1 MAQTIEILH
10 VDDDEIVAGTVK
22 ELLSEQGWQ
31 VDSCADGHRALDKIL
46 GDTHYDLLLLA
57 YDLPG
62 MNGIELVHRARKL
75 AHRATTPI
83 VVLSST
89 PAETAAF
96 KAGADEFLR
105 KPEGVSFLVET
116 ITRLA
121 VDCEQEGRLEVNK
134 GGGRSVRQVRRFI

>member
-1 MAQTIEILH
+1 MYKVGRSIAVPDGNE
-10 VDDDEIVAGTVK
+10 A
-22 ELLSEQGWQ
+22 LS
-31 VDSCADGHRALDKIL
+31 KIL

-62 MNGIELVHRARKL
+62 LNGIELVHRARKL
-75 AHRATTPI
+75 AHRAATPI
-83 VVLSST
+83 IVLSSM
-89 PAETAAF
+89 PVEEAAF

-121 VDCEQEGRLEVNK
+121 GECEQEGRWELNK
-134 GGGRSVRQVRRFI
+134 GGRSVREGRRFT